1 MQKVRAQLAW
11 SIDAKAREMSELISN
26 VLDLM
31 SFEVGEVH
39 LRREWQRVDDLVENA
54 LARLEGP
61 LRRHPVEMALPAD
74 LPPVNVD
81 ASLITRVLVNL
92 LENAIKHTPP
102 GTHITVSAGLEGE
115 AVRVI
120 IDDTGPGL
128 PPGQPERLFAKFQ
141 RGRDEVDVGGA
152 GLGLTISGPS

>member
-1 MQKVRAQLAW
+1 
-11 SIDAKAREMSELISN
+11 
-26 VLDLM
+26 
-31 SFEVGEVH
+31 
-39 LRREWQRVDDLVENA
+39 
-54 LARLEGP
+54 
-61 LRRHPVEMALPAD
+61 MALPAE

-102 GTHITVSAGLEGE
+102 GTRITVWAGLEGE
-115 AVRVI
+115 AVRVV

-152 GLGLTISGPS
+152 GLGLTICRAIVNAHGGQISAMQRPGGGARFMFTLPTTSAPHAEAAAPP

>member
-1 MQKVRAQLAW
+1 MHTRSRW
-11 SIDAKAREMSELISN
+11 RCPPTC
-26 VLDLM
+26 
-31 SFEVGEVH
+31 
-39 LRREWQRVDDLVENA
+39 R
-54 LARLEGP
+54 
-61 LRRHPVEMALPAD
+61 
-74 LPPVNVD
+74 PVNVD

-141 RGRDEVDVGGA
+141 RGRDEVGVGGA
-152 GLGLTISGPS
+152 GLGLTISRAIVNAHGGHISAMQRPGGGARFIFTLPTTAAPAGTPSTEAAPSSEVSVT